1 MPWRR
6 IFFTI
11 TLSLLFFPDAS
22 AVTLLDNEELRLDL
36 GAYLRL
42 DAEFL
47 NNTVDLDSRL
57 KDDKDAYLGLDYNL
71 SLDAQLKDSDTEL
84 YFKFE
89 RNGPTDYDAPLFTH
103 NTLMTSCGVIE
114 DYRNDELLPQL
125 EEFWMDT
132 PFVGATRLKAGL
144 YAYQVGQ
151 GFSLNG
157 SYENYGFT
165 IYRESAKSS
174 WRLYYCRPDLV
185 YKNHLG
191 PRIRQEEEQGV
202 KYQHNAS
209 NFFSFDAKWEDKG
222 YSINPYVGM
231 LSDYTSSGKRN
242 SIYAAPVDRDLLGTV
257 GISLRF
263 TGEKPFFN
271 FETARNFGRADS
283 SDPAYKDI
291 VHKGYLVYAE
301 AGLDFDRAKPSV
313 QFLVCSGNRVSLD
326 EVAAGAT
333 SLNSGANRSFSSY
346 SPLNFNL
353 SDSISSVNAD
363 SRPVVAT
370 GAVRTGAGKSQTTRR
385 VAGIL
390 AAQGRRVVVVRHPMP
405 YGDLARQAVQR
416 FATFAD
422 LDAHECTIEEREEYE
437 PHLERGMVVYAGVD
451 YERILRS
458 AEQEADVIVWDGGNN
473 DMPFFKPDL
482 FIVVADPHRA
492 GNEITYHPGE
502 TNLRM
507 ADIVIINKV
516 DTATPESVKLV
527 RENIRAANPNARV
540 IEAASPIF
548 TDDPEAIRGKRVLAI
563 EDGPTLTHGGMG
575 YGAGVVAAQRYGASE
590 LVDPRPYAAGS
601 IREVFQTYPNIG
613 PLLPAMGYG
622 TQQII
627 DLQETINATPC
638 DLVLIATPIDLTR
651 ILKISKPAQRV
662 RYELQEIGRP
672 TLEDLLQPVLAA
684 VQVKG

>member
-370 GAVRTGAGKSQTTRR
+370 GA
-385 VAGIL
+385 
-390 AAQGRRVVVVRHPMP
+390 
-405 YGDLARQAVQR
+405 
-416 FATFAD
+416 
-422 LDAHECTIEEREEYE
+422 
-437 PHLERGMVVYAGVD
+437 
-451 YERILRS
+451 
-458 AEQEADVIVWDGGNN
+458 
-473 DMPFFKPDL
+473 
-482 FIVVADPHRA
+482 
-492 GNEITYHPGE
+492 
-502 TNLRM
+502 
-507 ADIVIINKV
+507 
-516 DTATPESVKLV
+516 
-527 RENIRAANPNARV
+527 
-540 IEAASPIF
+540 
-548 TDDPEAIRGKRVLAI
+548 
-563 EDGPTLTHGGMG
+563 G
-575 YGAGVVAAQRYGASE
+575 YGLNYGT
-590 LVDPRPYAAGS
+590 PRP
-601 IREVFQTYPNIG
+601 
-613 PLLPAMGYG
+613 G
-622 TQQII
+622 TQSSSDFDNLIMPS
-627 DLQETINATPC
+627 LGSEFVFNKRLSGFLRGYYLASFARPAATLNGEARYLPKE
-638 DLVLIATPIDLTR
+638 LG
-651 ILKISKPAQRV
+651 
-662 RYELQEIGRP
+662 YELDWGLDFKLSDNALISLLAGYFIPGKYYRQQRDDASGSLLSPFVRGDGKADNAYQFEIA
-672 TLEDLLQPVLAA
+672 LEFTF
-684 VQVKG
+684 